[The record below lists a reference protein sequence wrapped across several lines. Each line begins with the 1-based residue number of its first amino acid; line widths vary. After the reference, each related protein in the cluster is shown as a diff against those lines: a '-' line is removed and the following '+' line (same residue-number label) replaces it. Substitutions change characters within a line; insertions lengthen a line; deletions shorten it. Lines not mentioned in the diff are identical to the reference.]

1 MKSLLK
7 LFLFLI
13 LTPSIVFSA
22 DPSLTLSCTTD
33 WQSEV
38 EIAKRKGAPIL
49 VVFSSDSC
57 MPCEQLKSELIEP
70 MLTDGTV
77 NRRVHITEF
86 SINQGGKVT
95 DFDGELVRSR
105 MFVRR
110 YNVFA
115 TPTVLLLEYNG
126 EILSA
131 PLVGYDASDDY
142 SKRLNSAIAD
152 ATMNL
157 AGKTSPRFA
166 HLPPSSV
173 SN

>member
-7 LFLFLI
+7 LFLFFA

-22 DPSLTLSCTTD
+22 GPSLTLSCTTD

-49 VVFSSDSC
+49 VVFSSDTC
-57 MPCEQLKSELIEP
+57 MPCEQLKSELIKP
-70 MLTDGTV
+70 MLADGTLD
-77 NRRVHITEF
+77 RRVHITEF
-86 SINQGGKVT
+86 SINQGGKIT

-105 MFVRR
+105 IFVRR
-110 YNVFA
+110 YKVFA
-115 TPTVLLLEYNG
+115 TPTVLLLDYEG

-142 SKRLNSAIAD
+142 TKRLNSAIMD
-152 ATMNL
+152 AAISL
-157 AGKTSPRFA
+157 AGTTSPRVA
-166 HLPPSSV
+166 NLQIHPV
-173 SN
+173 SD